1 MNLFISDKPILIRN
15 RFEGQEEAF
24 DVVLEGSDILTSK
37 RLRGNVLVKNAEVAN
52 VERLL
57 KLLEIKSIKKLDRIT
72 FLVNDVGVVEQV
84 IKDNFRII
92 KAGGGIVEK
101 DDKVL
106 MILRLKKWDLPKG
119 KLKKG
124 ENPKEGARREV
135 EEECN
140 IKVVVREKLCVTW
153 HSYNRKGKKYLK
165 KINWYT
171 MGCLNDRNM
180 QPQVEEDIQ
189 EVRWVERKEAGK
201 LVSKSYRSIVSVFE
215 SYLELSASPSKPI
228 R

>member
-15 RFEGQEEAF
+15 RFEGQEEDY
-24 DVVLEGSDILTSK
+24 DVVLDGREVLISK
-37 RLRGNVLVKNAEVAN
+37 SLKGRVLVKNSEVAN

-57 KLLEIKSIKKLDRIT
+57 RLLEIKKLKKLMEIT
-72 FLVNDVGVVEQV
+72 FLVSDVKTVEQV
-84 IKDNFRII
+84 IKDNFKII

-101 DDKVL
+101 EDKVL

-119 KLKKG
+119 KLKKR
-124 ENPKEGARREV
+124 ENPKEGAKREV

-140 IKVVVREKLCVTW
+140 IKVEVREKLCVTW

-171 MGCLNDRNM
+171 MACLNDRNM

-189 EVRWVERKEAGK
+189 EVRWVDRKEAGK
-201 LVSKSYRSIVSVFE
+201 LVGKSYKSISAVFDSYIQSIE
-215 SYLELSASPSKPI
+215 SSKPV